1 MNESQIPESELTIEE
16 MLVSSGG
23 WFNIPDSGVTLL
35 LEGAAVLGMVIVMVL
50 GMLLLF
56 RRLKALNQGFSP
68 NSLKSLGVILFLPSL
83 VLLAVLTDFKTET
96 LAALFGTVAGYVLSN
111 TENKSEK
118 SDAARKLGAA
128 KNERD

>member
-23 WFNIPDSGVTLL
+23 WLNIPDSGVTLL

-50 GMLLLF
+50 GMILLF
-56 RRLKALNQGFSP
+56 RRLRALDQEFSP

-83 VLLAVLTDFKTET
+83 VLLALLTEFKTET
-96 LAALFGTVAGYVLSN
+96 LAALLGTVAGYVLSN
-111 TENKSEK
+111 SENKSD
-118 SDAARKLGAA
+118 STRKPRATES
-128 KNERD
+128 KRD

>member
-1 MNESQIPESELTIEE
+1 MNESEIPENELTIEE

-23 WFNIPDSGVTLL
+23 WLNIPDSGVTLL
-35 LEGAAVLGMVIVMVL
+35 LEGAAVIGMVIVMVL
-50 GMLLLF
+50 GMSLVF
-56 RRLKALNQGFSP
+56 GRLRALNEGFGA

-96 LAALFGTVAGYVLSN
+96 LAALLGTVAGYVLSN

-118 SDAARKLGAA
+118 SDNARKRGAA
-128 KNERD
+128 KSERD